1 MAEKKAVAPQVD
13 LTEQDKIKTIE
24 VEVREVEIEENGK
37 QKKFL
42 AYKAY
47 QANGKKIDLKFR
59 REANNIPKEN
69 CFIKVHVDNMNINR
83 NKKFPELWVIDVIEI
98 ITLDERKHNEQDYK
112 EFDDMFK
119 KLPF

>member
-1 MAEKKAVAPQVD
+1 
-13 LTEQDKIKTIE
+13 
-24 VEVREVEIEENGK
+24 
-37 QKKFL
+37 
-42 AYKAY
+42 
-47 QANGKKIDLKFR
+47 
-59 REANNIPKEN
+59 NIPKEN